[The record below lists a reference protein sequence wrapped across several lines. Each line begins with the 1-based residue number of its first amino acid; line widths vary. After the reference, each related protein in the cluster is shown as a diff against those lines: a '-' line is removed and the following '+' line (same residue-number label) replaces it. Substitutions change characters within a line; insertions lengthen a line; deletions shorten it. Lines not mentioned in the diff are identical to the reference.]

1 MRVLT
6 TFNHAG
12 GAAKTSTT
20 RDIGYTLA
28 HHHGLRVLLID
39 VDPQANLSSWLGVP
53 DASVERTVARSVLQN
68 EPLPEPYRVHGLDL
82 IPSNLELALV
92 EAQLPGQIGGIRRL
106 HRHLRALGE
115 RYDFVLIDSPPS
127 LGQLSG
133 LAAIAADALV
143 VPVPTTHKGV
153 GGVGAVRAMV
163 QTYRELNEQ
172 LHVAF
177 YLPTLY
183 NAQIRHHRESLDV
196 MRELLSPLGTPV
208 TFRPAIYPDAHA
220 ANVPIGVYMP
230 GSPADLEVRAATS
243 ELLAAL
249 GEASVAS

>member
-28 HHHGLRVLLID
+28 QHHGQRVLLVD
-39 VDPQANLSSWLGVP
+39 VDPQANLSGWLGVP
-53 DASVERTVARSVLQN
+53 DAPRERTIARTVLAN
-68 EPLPEPYRVHGLDL
+68 EPLPEPVRAHGVDL
-82 IPSNLELALV
+82 IPANLELALV

-106 HRHLRALGE
+106 HRHLQGLSG

-127 LGQLSG
+127 LGQLSA

-153 GGVGAVRAMV
+153 GGIGAVHAMIE
-163 QTYRELNEQ
+163 TYRELNEG

-183 NAQIRHHRESLDV
+183 NAQIRHHREALDV
-196 MRELLSPLGTPV
+196 MREMLRPLGTPV

-220 ANVPIGVYMP
+220 SGAPIGVYMP
-230 GSPADLEVRAATS
+230 GSPADQEVRTATE

-249 GEASVAS
+249 GEAHVAS